1 MKKKETAPFEML
13 QIALNI
19 NKSNL
24 EKIHWMEEFIN
35 YIEKKNIKLYKEA
48 IDRLKSYIKHKKHK
62 MNVDLAGNLGGSFYL
77 EDKVADGLEAW
88 RQPSY
93 WKVSDGTATLQ
104 QSLVNTQATK
114 DAADLVSTNRRNSY
128 PSVGDQLDAIWK
140 GGDDQAAMKVLVDKV
155 KSDTPKPE

>member
-1 MKKKETAPFEML
+1 MTYSIIVAWDSDGIPTKTNQADTEDQAKACVATCVSKGDKDA
-13 QIALNI
+13 
-19 NKSNL
+19 
-24 EKIHWMEEFIN
+24 
-35 YIEKKNIKLYKEA
+35 
-48 IDRLKSYIKHKKHK
+48 
-62 MNVDLAGNLGGSFYL
+62 FYL

-155 KSDTPKPE
+155 KSDNPKPE